1 MTMPDLFRTIRFRL
15 TLWFTG
21 IFSVSAAVAFILFY
35 YLAVQTLQGQID
47 ADLLDKA
54 SQFSTVIHQSG
65 LRGAGNLAV
74 NESKAAG
81 EKMIFFRLLYPSGEV
96 FASSH
101 MSYWKNI
108 QVDQT
113 LLDRLMEKKS
123 PVFTTRMMEND
134 QKARILYAFV
144 ARNAILQTGTTME
157 SRSRL
162 LIAFKRVFM
171 VAMGFVV
178 GFSALSGW
186 FLVQK
191 ALSRV
196 GTITR
201 TANSITGS
209 SLQKRVPVTGSKDEL
224 DHLAGTFNRM
234 LDRIESLVD
243 GIREMGDNMAHD
255 LKSPVTR
262 IRGMAEMTLL
272 QGETLEEFHTMA
284 ASTIEEA
291 DRLLDMINTMLV
303 ISRTRA
309 GEGNFHFEPMD
320 LTRMIHSACDLFAP
334 VAEDRGIAFSW
345 DVPGRFEMNAD
356 VDMLQRA
363 FSNLL
368 DNAIKY
374 TDPGGRIRVDVIRKT
389 DSLMEIQ
396 VTDTGPG
403 IPPELHERIF
413 DRFFRAESSR
423 TSPGSGLGLSFA
435 RAIVREHGG
444 DIQVD
449 SSPGKG
455 ACFILTLPYCNF
467 QVI

>member
-1 MTMPDLFRTIRFRL
+1 MPDLFRTIRFRL
-15 TLWFTG
+15 TVWYAG
-21 IFSVSAAVAFILFY
+21 IFSVSAAVAFLLFY
-35 YLAVQTLQGQID
+35 YLAVQTLQDQID
-47 ADLLDKA
+47 QELLEKA
-54 SQFSTVIHQSG
+54 SQFTSVIRQSG

-74 NESKAAG
+74 IESKAAG
-81 EKMIFFRLLYPSGEV
+81 EKMIFFRLMYPSGEV

-101 MSYWKNI
+101 MSYWRDI
-108 QVDQT
+108 QVDQAM
-113 LLDRLMEKKS
+113 LDRLMDQKS
-123 PVFTTRMMEND
+123 PVFDTRLMHND
-134 QKARILYAFV
+134 HNARILYAFV
-144 ARNAILQTGTTME
+144 AGNAILQTGITME
-157 SRSRL
+157 SQSRL
-162 LIAFKRVFM
+162 LSAFKRVFM
-171 VAMGFVV
+171 VAMGFIV

-196 GTITR
+196 DTITR
-201 TANSITGS
+201 TARSITAS

-224 DHLAGTFNRM
+224 DHLASTFNQM
-234 LDRIESLVD
+234 LDRIESLVN

-272 QGETLEEFHTMA
+272 QGESLEEFHAMA

-309 GEGNFHFEPMD
+309 GQGEFHFESMD
-320 LTRMIHSACDLFAP
+320 LTRMIQEACELFAP
-334 VAEDRGIAFSW
+334 VAEDKEITFTCH
-345 DVPGRFEMNAD
+345 VPGRFEVNAD
-356 VDMLQRA
+356 VTLLQRA
-363 FSNLL
+363 CSNIL

-374 TDPGGRIRVDVIRKT
+374 TQPGGRITVELVRK
-389 DSLMEIQ
+389 DEAMLEIQ
-396 VTDTGPG
+396 VKDTGPG
-403 IPPELHERIF
+403 IPVELHERIF

-444 DIQVD
+444 DIHV
-449 SSPGKG
+449 SSTPGRG
-455 ACFILTLPYCNF
+455 TCFTVRLPYGNF

>member
-1 MTMPDLFRTIRFRL
+1 MPDLFRTIRFRL

-21 IFSVSAAVAFILFY
+21 IFSISAAVAFILFY
-35 YLAVQTLQGQID
+35 YLAVQTLQDQID
-47 ADLLDKA
+47 EELMDKA
-54 SQFSTVIHQSG
+54 AQFSSVIRQSG
-65 LRGAGNLAV
+65 MRGAGNLAV
-74 NESKAAG
+74 IESKAAG
-81 EKMIFFRLLYPSGEV
+81 EKMIFFRLLYPTGEV

-101 MSYWKNI
+101 MSYWKDI
-108 QVDQT
+108 QVDHD
-113 LLDRLMEKKS
+113 LLHLLIEKKS
-123 PVFTTRMMEND
+123 PVFDTRMMDNVH
-134 QKARILYAFV
+134 KARILYTFV
-144 ARNAILQTGTTME
+144 AHNAILQTGITME
-157 SRSRL
+157 SQSRFL
-162 LIAFKRVFM
+162 GAFKRVFM
-171 VAMGFVV
+171 VAMGFIV

-196 GTITR
+196 DTITR
-201 TANSITGS
+201 TAKSITGS

-224 DHLAGTFNRM
+224 DDLASTFNQM
-234 LDRIESLVD
+234 LDRIQSLVS

-262 IRGMAEMTLL
+262 IRGAAELTLL
-272 QGETLEEFHTMA
+272 QGETLEEFHSMA
-284 ASTIEEA
+284 AGTIEES

-309 GEGNFHFEPMD
+309 GEGDFHFEPMD
-320 LTRMIHSACDLFAP
+320 LTQMIQEACDLFAP
-334 VAEDRGIAFSW
+334 VAEDKDIAFFCHG
-345 DVPGRFEMNAD
+345 PGRFEVMAD
-356 VDMLQRA
+356 VTMLQRA

-374 TDPGGRIRVDVIRKT
+374 TDPGGQITVQMIKKN
-389 DSLMEIQ
+389 DSIVAIQ

-403 IPPELHERIF
+403 IALQFHERIF

-435 RAIVREHGG
+435 RAIVREHKG
-444 DIQVD
+444 DIHVQ
-449 SSPGKG
+449 SNPGKG
-455 ACFILTLPYCNF
+455 ACFTLTLPYCNF

>member
-1 MTMPDLFRTIRFRL
+1 MPDLFRTIRFRL

-35 YLAVQTLQGQID
+35 YLAVQTLQDQID
-47 ADLLDKA
+47 EDLLDKS
-54 SQFSTVIHQSG
+54 SQFSSVIRQSG

-74 NESKAAG
+74 MESKAAG

-101 MSYWKNI
+101 MSYWKDI

-113 LLDRLMEKKS
+113 MLDRLMEKKS
-123 PVFTTRMMEND
+123 PVFDTRRMDND
-134 QKARILYAFV
+134 HKARILYAFV
-144 ARNAILQTGTTME
+144 ARNAILQTGITME
-157 SRSRL
+157 SQSRL
-162 LIAFKRVFM
+162 LGAFKRVFM
-171 VAMGFVV
+171 VAMGFIV

-196 GTITR
+196 DTITR

-234 LDRIESLVD
+234 LDRIESLVE

-262 IRGMAEMTLL
+262 IRGVAEMTLL
-272 QGETLEEFHTMA
+272 QADTLEEFHTMA

-309 GEGNFHFEPMD
+309 GEGNFHFEPLD
-320 LTRMIHSACDLFAP
+320 LTQMIQAACDLYAP
-334 VAEDRGIAFSW
+334 VAEDKQIDFACQI
-345 DVPGRFEMNAD
+345 PGRFEMTAD
-356 VDMLQRA
+356 VAMLQRA

-374 TDPGGRIRVDVIRKT
+374 TGPGGRILVEMIRKNDT
-389 DSLMEIQ
+389 MIEIR

-403 IPPELHERIF
+403 IPEELHDRIF

-423 TSPGSGLGLSFA
+423 SSSGSGLGLSFA
-435 RAIVREHGG
+435 RAIVREHDG
-444 DIQVD
+444 DIQVG
-449 SSPGKG
+449 SSQGNG

>member
-1 MTMPDLFRTIRFRL
+1 MPDLFRTIRFRL

-35 YLAVQTLQGQID
+35 YLAVQTLQDQID
-47 ADLLDKA
+47 EDLLDKS
-54 SQFSTVIHQSG
+54 SQFSSVIRQSG

-74 NESKAAG
+74 MESKAAG

-101 MSYWKNI
+101 MSYWKDI

-113 LLDRLMEKKS
+113 MLDRLMEKKS
-123 PVFTTRMMEND
+123 PVFDTRRMDND
-134 QKARILYAFV
+134 HKARILYAFV
-144 ARNAILQTGTTME
+144 ARNAILQTGITME
-157 SRSRL
+157 SQSRL
-162 LIAFKRVFM
+162 LGAFKRVFM
-171 VAMGFVV
+171 VAMGFIV

-196 GTITR
+196 DTITR

-234 LDRIESLVD
+234 LDRIESLVE

-262 IRGMAEMTLL
+262 IRGVAEMTLL
-272 QGETLEEFHTMA
+272 QADTLEEFHTMA

-309 GEGNFHFEPMD
+309 GEGNFHFEPLD
-320 LTRMIHSACDLFAP
+320 LTQMIQAACDLYAP
-334 VAEDRGIAFSW
+334 VAEDKQIDFACQI
-345 DVPGRFEMNAD
+345 PGRFEMTAD
-356 VDMLQRA
+356 VAMLQRA

-374 TDPGGRIRVDVIRKT
+374 TGPGGRILVEMIRKNDT
-389 DSLMEIQ
+389 MIEIR

-403 IPPELHERIF
+403 IPEELHDRIF

-423 TSPGSGLGLSFA
+423 SSSGSGLGLSFA
-435 RAIVREHGG
+435 RAIVREHDG
-444 DIQVD
+444 DIQVG
-449 SSPGKG
+449 SSQGSG

>member
-1 MTMPDLFRTIRFRL
+1 MMPDLFRTIRFRL

-35 YLAVQTLQGQID
+35 YLAVQTLQDQID
-47 ADLLDKA
+47 EELLDKA
-54 SQFSTVIHQSG
+54 SQFSSVIGQSG

-74 NESKAAG
+74 MEAKAAG

-101 MSYWKNI
+101 MSYWRDI
-108 QVDQT
+108 QVDQSM
-113 LLDRLMEKKS
+113 LDRLMETKS
-123 PVFTTRMMEND
+123 PVFDTRMMDND

-144 ARNAILQTGTTME
+144 ARNAILQTGITME

-162 LIAFKRVFM
+162 LSAFKRVFM
-171 VAMGFVV
+171 VAMGFIV

-196 GTITR
+196 DTITR

-234 LDRIESLVD
+234 LDRIESLVE

-262 IRGMAEMTLL
+262 IRGVAEMTLL

-284 ASTIEEA
+284 ANTIEEA

-309 GEGNFHFEPMD
+309 GEGDFHFVRLD
-320 LTRMIHSACDLFAP
+320 LTQMIQAACDLFAP
-334 VAEDRGIAFSW
+334 VAEDRNIVFSC
-345 DVPGRFEMNAD
+345 DVPGRFEVKAD

-374 TDPGGRIRVDVIRKT
+374 TDPGGRIRVDLIRKT
-389 DSLMEIQ
+389 DSFLEIQ

-403 IPPELHERIF
+403 IPVELHERIF

-435 RAIVREHGG
+435 RAIAREHGG
-444 DIQVD
+444 DIQVA
-449 SSPGKG
+449 SRPGEG

>member
-1 MTMPDLFRTIRFRL
+1 MPDLFRTIRFRL

-35 YLAVQTLQGQID
+35 YLAVQTLQDQID
-47 ADLLDKA
+47 QELLDKA
-54 SQFSTVIHQSG
+54 SQFSSVIRQSG
-65 LRGAGNLAV
+65 MRGAGNLAV
-74 NESKAAG
+74 IESKAAG
-81 EKMIFFRLLYPSGEV
+81 EKMIFFRLLYPTGEV

-101 MSYWKNI
+101 MSYWKDI
-108 QVDQT
+108 QVDHAM
-113 LLDRLMEKKS
+113 LDRLMENKT
-123 PVFTTRMMEND
+123 PVFDTRMMDNAH
-134 QKARILYAFV
+134 KARILYAFV
-144 ARNAILQTGTTME
+144 ARNAILQTGITME
-157 SRSRL
+157 SQSRL
-162 LIAFKRVFM
+162 LSAFKRVFM
-171 VAMGFVV
+171 VAMGFIV

-196 GTITR
+196 DTITR
-201 TANSITGS
+201 TAKSITGS

-224 DHLAGTFNRM
+224 DHLASTFNQM
-234 LDRIESLVD
+234 LDRIESLVS

-262 IRGMAEMTLL
+262 IRGVAEMTLL
-272 QGETLEEFHTMA
+272 QGDSLEEFHAMA
-284 ASTIEEA
+284 ANTIEEA

-309 GEGNFHFEPMD
+309 GQGDFHFEPLN
-320 LTRMIHSACDLFAP
+320 LTRMIQEACNLFAP
-334 VAEDRGIAFSW
+334 VAEDKDITFQCQ
-345 DVPGRFEMNAD
+345 VPGRFGVMAD
-356 VDMLQRA
+356 VTMLQRA

-374 TDPGGRIRVDVIRKT
+374 TDPGGRITVDMIRKN
-389 DSLMEIQ
+389 DLVLDIHVS
-396 VTDTGPG
+396 DTGPG
-403 IPPELHERIF
+403 IPEALHDRIF

-435 RAIVREHGG
+435 RAIAREHGG
-444 DIQVD
+444 DIQIQ
-449 SSPGKG
+449 SSPGEG
-455 ACFILTLPYCNF
+455 ACFTLTLPYCNF

>member
-1 MTMPDLFRTIRFRL
+1 MPDLFRTIRFRL

-35 YLAVQTLQGQID
+35 YLAVQTLQDQID
-47 ADLLDKA
+47 EELLDKS
-54 SQFSTVIHQSG
+54 SQFSSVIRQSG

-74 NESKAAG
+74 MESKAAG

-101 MSYWKNI
+101 MSYWKDI

-113 LLDRLMEKKS
+113 MLDRLMEKKS
-123 PVFTTRMMEND
+123 PVFDTRRMDND
-134 QKARILYAFV
+134 HKARILYAFV
-144 ARNAILQTGTTME
+144 ARNAILQTGITME
-157 SRSRL
+157 SQSRL
-162 LIAFKRVFM
+162 LGAFKRVFM
-171 VAMGFVV
+171 VAMGFIV

-196 GTITR
+196 DTITR

-262 IRGMAEMTLL
+262 IRGVAEMTLL
-272 QGETLEEFHTMA
+272 QADTLEEFHTMA

-309 GEGNFHFEPMD
+309 GEGNFHFEPLD
-320 LTRMIHSACDLFAP
+320 LSRMIQAACDLYAP
-334 VAEDRGIAFSW
+334 VAEDKQIDVACQ
-345 DVPGRFEMNAD
+345 VPGRFEVTAD
-356 VDMLQRA
+356 VAMLQRA

-374 TDPGGRIRVDVIRKT
+374 TGPGGRILVEIIRKNDT
-389 DSLMEIQ
+389 MLEIR

-403 IPPELHERIF
+403 IPEELHDRIF

-423 TSPGSGLGLSFA
+423 SSSGSGLGLSFA

-444 DIQVD
+444 DIQVG
-449 SSPGKG
+449 SSQGSG

>member
-1 MTMPDLFRTIRFRL
+1 MPDLFRTIRFRL

-21 IFSVSAAVAFILFY
+21 IFSISAAVAFVLFY
-35 YLAVQTLQGQID
+35 YLAVQTLQDQID
-47 ADLLDKA
+47 EELMDKA
-54 SQFSTVIHQSG
+54 AQFSSVIRQSG
-65 LRGAGNLAV
+65 MRGAGNLAV
-74 NESKAAG
+74 IESKAAG
-81 EKMIFFRLLYPSGEV
+81 EKMIFFRLLYPTGEV

-101 MSYWKNI
+101 MSYWKDI
-108 QVDQT
+108 QVDHD
-113 LLDRLMEKKS
+113 LLHQLIEKKS
-123 PVFTTRMMEND
+123 PVFDTRMMD
-134 QKARILYAFV
+134 SVQKARILYTFV
-144 ARNAILQTGTTME
+144 AHNAILQTGITME
-157 SRSRL
+157 SQSRFL
-162 LIAFKRVFM
+162 GAFKRVFM
-171 VAMGFVV
+171 VAMGFII

-196 GTITR
+196 DTITR
-201 TANSITGS
+201 TAKSITGS

-224 DHLAGTFNRM
+224 DDLASTFNQM
-234 LDRIESLVD
+234 LDRIQSLVS

-262 IRGMAEMTLL
+262 IRGAAELTLL
-272 QGETLEEFHTMA
+272 QGENLEEFHSMA
-284 ASTIEEA
+284 ASTIEES

-309 GEGNFHFEPMD
+309 GEGDFHFESMD
-320 LTRMIHSACDLFAP
+320 LTQMIQEACDLFAP
-334 VAEDRGIAFSW
+334 VAEDKDIAFSCH
-345 DVPGRFEMNAD
+345 VPGRFVVTAD
-356 VDMLQRA
+356 VTMLQRA

-374 TDPGGRIRVDVIRKT
+374 TDPGGQITVQMIKKN
-389 DSLMEIQ
+389 DSIVAIQ

-403 IPPELHERIF
+403 IALQFHERIF

-435 RAIVREHGG
+435 RAIVREHKG
-444 DIQVD
+444 DIQVQ

-455 ACFILTLPYCNF
+455 ACFTLTLPYCNF

>member
-1 MTMPDLFRTIRFRL
+1 MPDLFRTIRFRL

-35 YLAVQTLQGQID
+35 YLAVQTLQDQID
-47 ADLLDKA
+47 EELLEKSA
-54 SQFSTVIHQSG
+54 QFSSVIRQSG

-74 NESKAAG
+74 MESKAAG

-101 MSYWKNI
+101 MSYWKDI

-113 LLDRLMEKKS
+113 MLDRLMEKKS
-123 PVFTTRMMEND
+123 PVFDTRRMDND
-134 QKARILYAFV
+134 HKTRILYAFV
-144 ARNAILQTGTTME
+144 ARNAILQTGITME
-157 SRSRL
+157 SQSRL
-162 LIAFKRVFM
+162 LSAFKRVFM
-171 VAMGFVV
+171 VAMGFIV

-196 GTITR
+196 DTITR
-201 TANSITGS
+201 TADSITGS

-262 IRGMAEMTLL
+262 IRGGAEMALL
-272 QGETLEEFHTMA
+272 QADTLEEFHTMA

-309 GEGNFHFEPMD
+309 GEGNFHFEPLD
-320 LTRMIHSACDLFAP
+320 LTRMIQAACDLYAP
-334 VAEDRGIAFSW
+334 VAEDKQIDFACQ
-345 DVPGRFEMNAD
+345 VPGRFEVTAD
-356 VDMLQRA
+356 VAMLQRA

-374 TDPGGRIRVDVIRKT
+374 TGSGGRILVEMIRKNDT
-389 DSLMEIQ
+389 LIEIR

-403 IPPELHERIF
+403 IPEELHDRIF
-413 DRFFRAESSR
+413 DRFFRVESSR
-423 TSPGSGLGLSFA
+423 SSSGSGLGLSFA

-444 DIQVD
+444 DIQVG
-449 SSPGKG
+449 SSPGNG

>member
-1 MTMPDLFRTIRFRL
+1 MPDLFRTIRFRL

-35 YLAVQTLQGQID
+35 YLAVQTLQDQID
-47 ADLLDKA
+47 EELLDKS
-54 SQFSTVIHQSG
+54 SQFSSVIHQSG

-74 NESKAAG
+74 MESKAAG

-101 MSYWKNI
+101 MSYWKDI

-113 LLDRLMEKKS
+113 MLDRLMEEKS
-123 PVFTTRMMEND
+123 PVFDTRMMDND
-134 QKARILYAFV
+134 HKARILYAFV
-144 ARNAILQTGTTME
+144 ARNAILQTGITME
-157 SRSRL
+157 SQSRL
-162 LIAFKRVFM
+162 LGAFKRVFM
-171 VAMGFVV
+171 VAMGFIV

-196 GTITR
+196 DTITR

-262 IRGMAEMTLL
+262 IRGVAEMTLL

-309 GEGNFHFEPMD
+309 GEGNFHFEPLD
-320 LTRMIHSACDLFAP
+320 LTRMIQAACDLYAP
-334 VAEDRGIAFSW
+334 VAEDKQLALRCQ
-345 DVPGRFEMNAD
+345 VPGRFEVTAD
-356 VDMLQRA
+356 VAMLQRA

-374 TDPGGRIRVDVIRKT
+374 TGPGGQILVEMIRKN
-389 DSLMEIQ
+389 DAMVDIQ

-403 IPPELHERIF
+403 IPEELHDRIF
-413 DRFFRAESSR
+413 DRFFRADSSR
-423 TSPGSGLGLSFA
+423 SSSGSGLGLSFA

-444 DIQVD
+444 DIQVG
-449 SSPGKG
+449 SNPGNG

>member
-1 MTMPDLFRTIRFRL
+1 MPDLFRTIRFRL

-35 YLAVQTLQGQID
+35 YLAVQTLQDQID
-47 ADLLDKA
+47 EELLDKA
-54 SQFSTVIHQSG
+54 SQFSTVIRQSG

-74 NESKAAG
+74 IESKAAG

-108 QVDQT
+108 QVDQA

-123 PVFTTRMMEND
+123 PVFTTRKMEND

-144 ARNAILQTGTTME
+144 ARNAILQTGVTME

-162 LIAFKRVFM
+162 LSAFKRVFV
-171 VAMGFVV
+171 VAMGFIV

-186 FLVQK
+186 FLLQK
-191 ALSRV
+191 AFSRV
-196 GTITR
+196 DTITR
-201 TANSITGS
+201 TANGITGS
-209 SLQKRVPVTGSKDEL
+209 SLQKRVPVSGSKDEL

-272 QGETLEEFHTMA
+272 QGETLEEFHAMA

-309 GEGNFHFEPMD
+309 GEGNFHFEPLD
-320 LTRMIHSACDLFAP
+320 LTRMIHAACDLFAP
-334 VAEDRGIAFSW
+334 VAEDREIAFSW
-345 DVPGRFEMNAD
+345 NVPGRFEVKAD

-389 DSLMEIQ
+389 DSFLEIQ

-403 IPPELHERIF
+403 IPAELHERIF

-435 RAIVREHGG
+435 RAIAREHGG
-444 DIQVD
+444 DILV
-449 SSPGKG
+449 SSGPGTG

>member
-1 MTMPDLFRTIRFRL
+1 MPDLFRTIRFRL

-35 YLAVQTLQGQID
+35 YLAVQTLQDQID
-47 ADLLDKA
+47 QELLDKA
-54 SQFSTVIHQSG
+54 SQFSSVIRQSG
-65 LRGAGNLAV
+65 MRGAGNLAV
-74 NESKAAG
+74 IESKAAG
-81 EKMIFFRLLYPSGEV
+81 EKMIFFRLLYPTGEV

-101 MSYWKNI
+101 MSYWKDI
-108 QVDQT
+108 QVDHAM
-113 LLDRLMEKKS
+113 LDRLMENKS
-123 PVFTTRMMEND
+123 PVFDTRMMDND
-134 QKARILYAFV
+134 HKARILYAFV
-144 ARNAILQTGTTME
+144 ARNAILQTGITME
-157 SRSRL
+157 SQSRL
-162 LIAFKRVFM
+162 LSAFKRVFM
-171 VAMGFVV
+171 VAMGFIV

-196 GTITR
+196 DTITR
-201 TANSITGS
+201 TAKSITGS

-224 DHLAGTFNRM
+224 DHLASTFNQM
-234 LDRIESLVD
+234 LDRIESLVS

-262 IRGMAEMTLL
+262 IRGVAEMTLM
-272 QGETLEEFHTMA
+272 QGDSLEEFHAMA
-284 ASTIEEA
+284 ANTIEEA

-309 GEGNFHFEPMD
+309 GQGDFHFESLN
-320 LTRMIHSACDLFAP
+320 LTRMIQEACDLFAP
-334 VAEDRGIAFSW
+334 LAEDKDITLLCQM
-345 DVPGRFEMNAD
+345 PGRFEVMAD
-356 VDMLQRA
+356 VTMLQRA

-374 TDPGGRIRVDVIRKT
+374 TDPGGRITVEMIRKN
-389 DSLMEIQ
+389 DRVLEIH

-403 IPPELHERIF
+403 IPEALHDRIF

-435 RAIVREHGG
+435 RAIAREHGG
-444 DIQVD
+444 DIQVQ
-449 SSPGKG
+449 SRPGEG
-455 ACFILTLPYCNF
+455 ACFSLTLPYCNF

>member
-1 MTMPDLFRTIRFRL
+1 MPDLFRTIRFRL

-35 YLAVQTLQGQID
+35 YLAVQTLQDQID
-47 ADLLDKA
+47 QELLDKA
-54 SQFSTVIHQSG
+54 AQFSSVIRQSG
-65 LRGAGNLAV
+65 MRGARNLAV
-74 NESKAAG
+74 IESKAAG
-81 EKMIFFRLLYPSGEV
+81 EKMIFFRLLYPTGEV

-101 MSYWKNI
+101 MSYWKDI
-108 QVDQT
+108 QVDHAM
-113 LLDRLMEKKS
+113 LDRLMENKS
-123 PVFTTRMMEND
+123 PVFDTRMMDNAN
-134 QKARILYAFV
+134 KARILYTFV
-144 ARNAILQTGTTME
+144 ARNAILQTGITME
-157 SRSRL
+157 SQSRL
-162 LIAFKRVFM
+162 LSAFKRVFM
-171 VAMGFVV
+171 VAMGFIV

-196 GTITR
+196 DTITR

-234 LDRIESLVD
+234 LDRIESLVS

-262 IRGMAEMTLL
+262 IRGTAEMTLL
-272 QGETLEEFHTMA
+272 QGESLEEFHTMA
-284 ASTIEEA
+284 ASTIEES

-309 GEGNFHFEPMD
+309 GEGDFHFEPLD
-320 LTRMIHSACDLFAP
+320 LTRMIQAACDLFTP
-334 VAEDRGIAFSW
+334 VAEDKHIAFFCH
-345 DVPGRFEMNAD
+345 VPGRFEVMAD
-356 VDMLQRA
+356 VNMLQRA

-374 TDPGGRIRVDVIRKT
+374 TDPGGQITVETIRKN
-389 DSLMEIQ
+389 DQVLDIQ

-403 IPPELHERIF
+403 ISLQFHERIF
-413 DRFFRAESSR
+413 ERFFRAESSR

-435 RAIVREHGG
+435 RAVAREHDG
-444 DIQVD
+444 DIQVQ
-449 SSPGKG
+449 SSPGNG
-455 ACFILTLPYCNF
+455 ACFTLTLPYCNF
-467 QVI
+467 QVM